1 MQMPIIKL
9 TRKQLYDE
17 IWELSVAGVGRK
29 YEIPYAQLMMQVK
42 NAIIPIPPSSYWTKL
57 SFGKPTEKIELS
69 GAFDE
74 VISLTKEFSASKKTE
89 LKPNNKQLKS
99 IDMQTSEIITLP
111 TDATNSEL
119 EQIEPES
126 NQIECI
132 IAESVVTNVEPE
144 TVKQYGQTYNI
155 YDRETLYKEVWAA
168 PVTEVAKKYK
178 VSDVAIHKVCK
189 SLDVPTP
196 APGYWAKLRAGKP
209 VEKPPL
215 PKSDKTTNKTGIQTG
230 YTQPNP
236 DAVSLLEF
244 LSEEDRS
251 VLLAVASQVV
261 LPDADARMHSKI
273 IAHRKVITD
282 WHKQEKAQNNQWR
295 PRNAPPKPFLVE
307 DISEDSIPRTCHI
320 IDALIKALE
329 PLGCKLTNELSFI
342 VNDET
347 VSISFSESQDKVN
360 HVLTKEE
367 NRKLLE
373 YEERR
378 KKYSWE
384 SKPQIRKYDY
394 HFNGRLSCTVNG
406 SKTFRDCKAYQ
417 LEDRLGDIILELYI
431 AAEYLKQKRLA
442 REEAER
448 IRQEEARKKEEKR
461 KRFNEE
467 VDRTIALENL
477 AEDFD
482 TACKIRAYIEAYK
495 KSHSDED
502 VSEWVAWAN
511 KKADWYDPT
520 ISKEDPLLGTRE
532 HEKGKDAK
540 TPKHAGYYW

>member
-1 MQMPIIKL
+1 MQIPIIKL

-42 NAIIPIPPSSYWTKL
+42 NAIIPIPPSGYWTKL

-69 GAFDE
+69 GDFDE
-74 VISLTKEFSASKKTE
+74 VISLSKELSVSKKTK
-89 LKPNNKQLKS
+89 LKANHKQLKS
-99 IDMQTSEIITLP
+99 IDIQTSEIITLP

-144 TVKQYGQTYNI
+144 TIQQYGKTYNI
-155 YDRETLYKEVWAA
+155 YDRETLYNEVWEA

-196 APGYWAKLRAGKP
+196 ALGYWAKLRAGKP

-307 DISEDSIPRTCHI
+307 SISEDSIPRACHI
-320 IDALIKALE
+320 IDALAKALE
-329 PLGCKLTNELSFI
+329 PLGCKLTNELAFI

>member
-42 NAIIPIPPSSYWTKL
+42 NAIIPIPPSGYWTKL

>member
-42 NAIIPIPPSSYWTKL
+42 NAIIPIPPSGYWTKL

-155 YDRETLYKEVWAA
+155 YVRETLYKEVWAA

>member
-1 MQMPIIKL
+1 MPIIKL

-42 NAIIPIPPSSYWTKL
+42 NAIIPIPPSGYWTKL

-347 VSISFSESQDKVN
+347 VSISFSESQDK
-360 HVLTKEE
+360 
-367 NRKLLE
+367 
-373 YEERR
+373 
-378 KKYSWE
+378 
-384 SKPQIRKYDY
+384 
-394 HFNGRLSCTVNG
+394 
-406 SKTFRDCKAYQ
+406 
-417 LEDRLGDIILELYI
+417 
-431 AAEYLKQKRLA
+431 
-442 REEAER
+442 
-448 IRQEEARKKEEKR
+448 
-461 KRFNEE
+461 
-467 VDRTIALENL
+467 
-477 AEDFD
+477 
-482 TACKIRAYIEAYK
+482 
-495 KSHSDED
+495 
-502 VSEWVAWAN
+502 
-511 KKADWYDPT
+511 
-520 ISKEDPLLGTRE
+520 
-532 HEKGKDAK
+532 
-540 TPKHAGYYW
+540 

>member
-1 MQMPIIKL
+1 MQVPIVKL

-29 YEIPYAQLMMQVK
+29 YEIPYTQLMTQVK
-42 NAIIPIPPSSYWTKL
+42 NATIPIPPSGYWTQL
-57 SFGKPTEKIELS
+57 SFGKPTQKIELS

-74 VISLTKEFSASKKTE
+74 VISLSKELSVSKKAK
-89 LKPNNKQLKS
+89 LKCDNKQLKS
-99 IDMQTSEIITLP
+99 INMQASEIATLP
-111 TDATNSEL
+111 TEATNSEL
-119 EQIEPES
+119 KQIELE
-126 NQIECI
+126 NKQIGRI
-132 IAESVVTNVEPE
+132 VAESAVATVEPQ
-144 TVKQYGQTYNI
+144 TIKQYGQTYNI
-155 YDRETLYKEVWAA
+155 YDRETLYNEVWEA

-209 VEKPPL
+209 IEKPPL
-215 PKSDKTTNKTGIQTG
+215 PKSDKVTNKTGIQTG
-230 YTQPNP
+230 YIQSTP
-236 DAVSLLEF
+236 DTVLQLEF
-244 LSEEDRS
+244 LSEEERS
-251 VLLAVASQVV
+251 IVVAVASQVM

-273 IAHRKVITD
+273 IAHRKIITD

-295 PRNAPPKPFLVE
+295 PRNASPKPFLVE
-307 DISEDSIPRTCHI
+307 SISEDSIPRACHI

-329 PLGCKLTNELSFI
+329 PLGCKLTNELSFM

-394 HFNGRLSCTVNG
+394 HFNGRLSCTVND

-448 IRQEEARKKEEKR
+448 IREEEARKKEEKR
-461 KRFNEE
+461 KRYNEE

-477 AEDFD
+477 AEDYD

-495 KSHSDED
+495 KSHLDED
-502 VSEWVAWAN
+502 ISEWVAWAN